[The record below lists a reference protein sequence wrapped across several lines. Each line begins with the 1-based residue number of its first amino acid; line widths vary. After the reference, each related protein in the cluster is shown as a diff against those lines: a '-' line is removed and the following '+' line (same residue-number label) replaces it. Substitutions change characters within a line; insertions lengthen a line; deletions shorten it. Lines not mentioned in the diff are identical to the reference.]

1 MESTPFT
8 VGFVFMA
15 LLSMITEKIM
25 GMLIL
30 GYYGAGVYSRRV
42 FFPVTLLDLSN
53 RWKALEEMIE

>member
-1 MESTPFT
+1 
-8 VGFVFMA
+8 MA

-25 GMLIL
+25 GILVL